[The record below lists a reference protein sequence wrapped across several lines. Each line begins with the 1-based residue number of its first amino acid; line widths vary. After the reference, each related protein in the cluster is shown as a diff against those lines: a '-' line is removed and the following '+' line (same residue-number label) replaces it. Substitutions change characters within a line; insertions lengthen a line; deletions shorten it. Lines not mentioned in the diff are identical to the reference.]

1 MKSALFVAALML
13 GGTAIAQTQPSGET
27 VSDPSLST
35 GPRGL
40 TQQGTDPEGQAC
52 APAGFNQGTTS
63 YPTCAGTPAASTTSP
78 PPCSRTV
85 TDNCIQAYERGV
97 RRPG

>member
-13 GGTAIAQTQPSGET
+13 GSTAIAQTQPSGET

-35 GPRGL
+35 GPRGV

-52 APAGFNQGTTS
+52 APAGFNQGASS
-63 YPTCAGTPAASTTSP
+63 YPTCSATPAASTTP

>member
-1 MKSALFVAALML
+1 MKSALVIAALFF

-35 GPRGL
+35 GPRGV
-40 TQQGTDPEGQAC
+40 TQQNTDPEGQAC
-52 APAGFNQGTTS
+52 APAGFNQGASS
-63 YPTCAGTPAASTTSP
+63 YPTCAGTPAASSTTP
-78 PPCSRTV
+78 PRCSRTV

>member
-1 MKSALFVAALML
+1 MKSALVVAALL
-13 GGTAIAQTQPSGET
+13 FGGTAIAQTQPSGET
-27 VSDPSLST
+27 VSDPSLAT
-35 GPRGL
+35 GPRGV

-52 APAGFNQGTTS
+52 VPAGFNQGAS
-63 YPTCAGTPAASTTSP
+63 AYPTCAAPPAASSTTP